1 MHIIDHGGD
10 QLGYYWDARP
20 GVYPPAQLAQSDFA
34 KYNVGSQLAQD
45 NVDGARAAGET
56 LGLDPTAQ
64 NAFAE
69 IDNPNAFSEPTIQ
82 FYPNRVETDDPSVSF
97 YGTAKKAQAAGSPST
112 SIGSTAATQNDG
124 AISWDFGDGTT
135 ETRPNQSRFTHAF
148 AGPGLYRAQASVS
161 DNLGNT
167 YRWVQTVRID
177 RPLSAAVDASTQ
189 HGKLVLTARA
199 VGGQRWDVLGAHWT
213 FSDGT
218 TAEGATVTRSLGPV
232 DGSVTITDGAGNTAT
247 AAVHVA

>member
-69 IDNPNAFSEPTIQ
+69 IDNPNAFSEP
-82 FYPNRVETDDPSVSF
+82 PRAPRSPGPS
-97 YGTAKKAQAAGSPST
+97 GPWTAP
-112 SIGSTAATQNDG
+112 
-124 AISWDFGDGTT
+124 
-135 ETRPNQSRFTHAF
+135 
-148 AGPGLYRAQASVS
+148 
-161 DNLGNT
+161 
-167 YRWVQTVRID
+167 
-177 RPLSAAVDASTQ
+177 
-189 HGKLVLTARA
+189 
-199 VGGQRWDVLGAHWT
+199 
-213 FSDGT
+213 
-218 TAEGATVTRSLGPV
+218 
-232 DGSVTITDGAGNTAT
+232 
-247 AAVHVA
+247 